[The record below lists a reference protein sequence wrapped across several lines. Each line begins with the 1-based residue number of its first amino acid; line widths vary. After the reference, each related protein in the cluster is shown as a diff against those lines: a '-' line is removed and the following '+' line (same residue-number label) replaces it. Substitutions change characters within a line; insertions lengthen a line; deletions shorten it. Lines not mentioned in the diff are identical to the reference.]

1 MANSA
6 AGLGDAVESFLDVL
20 EDVVGQ
26 PEQLLQ
32 QEAEGIHVRS
42 LEFAKACFAALHSQA
57 PDAGLPQLLTDGFTI
72 EQMWAQLQR
81 QNHPLTKKL
90 NRQVD
95 EALAAHE
102 SGELKVAE
110 DVKPL
115 PDAPDM
121 DDLGLDDD
129 AADIA
134 PTKKKTKG
142 AKKMK
147 TTAKARPKKS
157 PIDSL
162 NFNVDDLEKFLV
174 EAEEAEAAGN
184 PGGVS
189 LQTES
194 EDEED
199 SDVGRDY
206 GKKAKHSDFFD
217 PDDGDAEQEGVPLLE
232 DGDQTDTGGED
243 GGEEQSGH
251 AEENTFGLP
260 SALDDDASDE
270 EKDLEAALD
279 EAEKQ
284 AEAEEQEEDDDEGE
298 DSDADDDPDQDPSE
312 DDEDAIERAEQEQIA
327 AEMRKEAR
335 AAGHKDAAPV
345 VEDES
350 LSKKDARIKAL
361 QEEISQ
367 LEAEQLDEKHW
378 SLVGEVGAK
387 DRPLNSLLELHVDL
401 PQSSYAAKRAEN
413 DADKLGLSAEDAG
426 VAGVETDNVPLE
438 AIIIQRIED
447 KMFDDVIATK
457 KVRPA
462 DEKQGSDD
470 PFAGLDFTKSRVGLG
485 EIYAAQYEEQVLGK
499 PLEQEEDVQKKEAK
513 KLFLELMYKLDRLS
527 NNFFTPKVPKSAL
540 FDGKSAGKA
549 RAVVVEDKMPVHVSD
564 AVLKAPEEV
573 KPPDGRDKA
582 DNELTREERTAQR
595 RQRKHQ
601 RIRATLK
608 RVQEGDLTLSGLE
621 ERATKLR
628 EKNKLAKQAVRD
640 QKAGVDRKAGKKT
653 KIKSTELLAMAGEAA
668 NADLTRKQAMR
679 QQRLD
684 SNTMSSKKAKL

>member
-1 MANSA
+1 MANA
-6 AGLGDAVESFLDVL
+6 AADLGDAVESFLDVL
-20 EDVVGQ
+20 EEVVGQ

-32 QEAEGIHVRS
+32 EEAESIHVRS
-42 LEFAKACFAALHSQA
+42 LEFAKVCFAALHSQA
-57 PDAGLPQLLTDGFTI
+57 PDAGLPHLLTDGFTI

-81 QNHPLTKKL
+81 QNHPITKKL
-90 NRQVD
+90 NKQV
-95 EALAAHE
+95 EEVLAAHDN
-102 SGELKVAE
+102 GELKVAE
-110 DVKPL
+110 DVKPM
-115 PDAPDM
+115 PEAQEM
-121 DDLGLDDD
+121 DDHGMDEDALDPP
-129 AADIA
+129 
-134 PTKKKTKG
+134 PTKKKAKG
-142 AKKMK
+142 AKKVK
-147 TTAKARPKKS
+147 TTVKARPKKS

-162 NFNVDDLEKFLV
+162 NFNVDELEKFLL

-194 EDEED
+194 EDEDD
-199 SDVGRDY
+199 SEVGRDF

-217 PDDGDAEQEGVPLLE
+217 PDDGDAEEEGVPALQ
-232 DGDQTDTGGED
+232 DGEQTDTD
-243 GGEEQSGH
+243 GEESGEEESGH
-251 AEENTFGLP
+251 GEENTFGLP
-260 SALDDDASDE
+260 SALGDDASDE
-270 EKDLEAALD
+270 EKELEAALD

-284 AEAEEQEEDDDEGE
+284 AEEDEQDEDDDEGE
-298 DSDADDDPDQDPSE
+298 DSDGDDDDGDPSE
-312 DDEDAIERAEQEQIA
+312 EDEDAIERAEQEQIA
-327 AEMRKEAR
+327 AEMRREAR
-335 AAGHKDAAPV
+335 EAGNSDAAPLV
-345 VEDES
+345 PDES

-426 VAGVETDNVPLE
+426 VPGVESDNVPLE

-499 PLEQEEDVQKKEAK
+499 PVEQEEDVQKKEAK

-540 FDGKSAGKA
+540 LDGKSAGKA

-601 RIRATLK
+601 RIKATLK

-621 ERATKLR
+621 ERAAKLQ
-628 EKNKLAKQAVRD
+628 EKNKLAKQAMKD
-640 QKAGVDRKAGKKT
+640 QKAGVDRKAAKKT